1 MNELKPES
9 RAARRKARNRARLV
23 RLLPL
28 IAAVFLAAAV
38 LLLLPGVL
46 RPNADLPAMADAAR
60 LTASESPG
68 SDGNAS
74 TGAPGLPDE
83 TTDGL
88 SAVAANE
95 PAANEPDAGSP
106 DALSDGFADEFS
118 EDDTGSPDGMNAD
131 LPDET
136 SDGFRADGSPAPEA
150 SIAETPAPPL
160 PSAALSPSP
169 ASEPVRFT
177 ISAAGDCTLGGDA
190 SGRSYAAFAS
200 AYKKNGPAYF
210 LQNVRDIFAGD
221 DLTIVN
227 LEGPLTKA
235 KKYREKEFAFRGDPE
250 YVEILTEGSVEAA
263 NLANNHAKDYL
274 SAGLTETAEVLKKAG
289 VARFGWGK
297 TEILDIKGVKVGLC
311 GFGVWYGSISTMEKQ
326 IKVLKAQCD
335 LVVASIHGGEEG
347 EGRALKVQ
355 RDYARAA
362 VRAGASLVLGH
373 HPHVVGGIET
383 YRGATI
389 VYSLGNFC
397 FGGNMNPDD
406 KDTFIFQQTFEVG
419 ADGPVAAETLVIP
432 CTVSGKKDRND
443 YQPAPLTGSAAE
455 RVLGRIEKLS
465 KGFGQP
471 VDLDASRERLKEAG

>member
-1 MNELKPES
+1 MNEAKPES
-9 RAARRKARNRARLV
+9 RAARRKARTRARLI
-23 RLLPL
+23 RILPW

-38 LLLLPGVL
+38 LLLLPGIL
-46 RPNADLPAMADAAR
+46 RPAADLPAMADAAR
-60 LTASESPG
+60 LTSPESPG
-68 SDGNAS
+68 PDGKALG
-74 TGAPGLPDE
+74 GAQDGLPAPIAAE
-83 TTDGL
+83 
-88 SAVAANE
+88 AAN
-95 PAANEPDAGSP
+95 APDAATDKPGP
-106 DALSDGFADEFS
+106 GA
-118 EDDTGSPDGMNAD
+118 PDGMNAD

-136 SDGFRADGSPAPEA
+136 SDEPDTGAPDGMDADLPDEASDEILVDESPALDA
-150 SIAETPAPPL
+150 STPETPAPPL
-160 PSAALSPSP
+160 PSTTPSPSP
-169 ASEPVRFT
+169 ASEPIRIT

-190 SGRSYAAFAS
+190 SGRSYSAFAS
-200 AYKKNGPAYF
+200 AYRKNGAAYF
-210 LQNVRDIFAGD
+210 LENVRDIFAGD

-235 KKYREKEFAFRGDPE
+235 KRHREKEFVFRGDPE
-250 YVEILTEGSVEAA
+250 YVEILTGGSVEAA

-274 SAGLTETAEVLKKAG
+274 GAGLTETAEVLKKAG

-297 TEILDIKGVKVGLC
+297 TEILDIKGVRVGLC
-311 GFGVWYGSISTMEKQ
+311 GFGVWYGSVSTMEKQ
-326 IKVLKAQCD
+326 IKALKMQCD

-362 VRAGASLVLGH
+362 VRAGAGLVLGH

-397 FGGNMNPDD
+397 FGGNTDPDD

-419 ADGPVAAETLVIP
+419 ADGPVAVGALVIP

-455 RVLGRIEKLS
+455 RVLNRIEKLS

-471 VDLDASRERLKEAG
+471 VDLTASRESLKQAR

>member
-1 MNELKPES
+1 MNEAKPES
-9 RAARRKARNRARLV
+9 RAARRKARTRARLI
-23 RLLPL
+23 RILPW

-46 RPNADLPAMADAAR
+46 RPKTDLPAMADAAR
-60 LTASESPG
+60 LTA
-68 SDGNAS
+68 
-74 TGAPGLPDE
+74 
-83 TTDGL
+83 TD
-88 SAVAANE
+88 
-95 PAANEPDAGSP
+95 EPDATVTDEPDTGAP
-106 DALSDGFADEFS
+106 DALSSGIADEFPGNFA
-118 EDDTGSPDGMNAD
+118 ESPDGLNAVVAGEFSGRTADAPDAEAQDAMNAD
-131 LPDET
+131 LPDEA
-136 SDGFRADGSPAPEA
+136 SDAFRADESTALK
-150 SIAETPAPPL
+150 TPAPPL
-160 PSAALSPSP
+160 PSAVPSPSP
-169 ASEPVRFT
+169 ASEPVRIT

-190 SGRSYAAFAS
+190 SGRSYSAFAS
-200 AYKKNGPAYF
+200 AYRKSGPAYF
-210 LQNVRDIFAGD
+210 LEHVRDIFAGD

-235 KKYREKEFAFRGDPE
+235 KRHREKEFVFKGDPE
-250 YVEILTEGSVEAA
+250 YVEILTGGSVEAA

-297 TEILDIKGVKVGLC
+297 TEILTIKGVKVGLC
-311 GFGVWYGSISTMEKQ
+311 GFGVWYGSVSTMERQ
-326 IKVLKAQCD
+326 IKALKAQCA

-362 VRAGASLVLGH
+362 VRAGAGLVLGH

-397 FGGNMNPDD
+397 FGGNTDPDD

-419 ADGPVAAETLVIP
+419 ADGPVAAGTLVIP

-471 VDLDASRERLKEAG
+471 VDLTASRERLKQAQG